1 MEGLAIVS
9 VNEHPRCPPGVSA
22 GLWGKAL
29 KMRRFLSL
37 PYSVIPTER
46 VALGRWVA
54 DHLDDYDRARG
65 ELYAKDLFEARI
77 EARRRQ
83 RAERQD
89 E

>member
-1 MEGLAIVS
+1 MS
-9 VNEHPRCPPGVSA
+9 VNDDPPCPPGVSA

-29 KMRRFLSL
+29 KMCRFLEL
-37 PYSVIPTER
+37 PYSVLPTER
-46 VALGRWVA
+46 MALCRWVA

-65 ELYAKDLFEARI
+65 ELYARDLFEARI

-83 RAERQD
+83 RAGERS